1 MCAGLLS
8 LRARNEH
15 ENIAFSLSLS
25 QQESLD
31 YGQENIIWLS
41 SDMNS
46 LLQPLPLS
54 YLFVF
59 FLLQPLAFLLHL
71 LLPVEQHKGDRG

>member
-1 MCAGLLS
+1 M
-8 LRARNEH
+8 LRKEEELCLRRT
-15 ENIAFSLSLS
+15 
-25 QQESLD
+25 
-31 YGQENIIWLS
+31 GQENIIWLS

-71 LLPVEQHKGDRG
+71 LLPVAQHKGDRR